1 MIVYVTTSYITGAIL
16 EELHSLSEQNRQQ
29 GVHQVEER
37 RESILNAAQRLFL
50 DRGLETVNMV
60 DIAEAAGITK
70 VTLYRYFPSKDP
82 IAFEIAVRMLKRVA
96 ASSEKFDGELILEN
110 IKRLCQSLVS
120 NFYETRDAYRYLG
133 MFEHIYAEHYPSEEL
148 AQFFKQSIFLLE
160 FNHVTYKDL
169 SETFPQSP
177 QVMMLINTIMAFL
190 QKMALR
196 GELLETEQELPMND
210 QLQMFKD
217 MIGMYFDR
225 LIQIQE
231 TV

>member
-1 MIVYVTTSYITGAIL
+1 MIVHVTTRYIHGAAL
-16 EELHSLSEQNRQQ
+16 EDTHSLSEQNRQQ

-50 DRGLETVNMV
+50 ARGLEIVSMV

-82 IAFEIAVRMLKRVA
+82 IAFDIAVRMLKKVA
-96 ASSEKFDGELILEN
+96 ASSQKFDGELTLAN

-120 NFYETRDAYRYLG
+120 NFYRTRDAYRYLG
-133 MFEHIYAEHYPSEEL
+133 MFEHIYAENYPSEEL

-169 SETFPQSP
+169 SETFPQAQ

-196 GELLETEQELPMND
+196 GELLEMEQELPMDD
-210 QLQMFKD
+210 QLRMFRD

-231 TV
+231 TT